1 MAVNTDLNKLL
12 VAVLA
17 AELKPV
23 EVDTKKAR
31 ELAEKV
37 DVAASKYWEFF
48 DNDAQ
53 SNTLELASAMR
64 EYAHEIGIRSKK
76 EEAEEGIQP
85 DRPDPEAVNLWEDE
99 TEELCEE
106 YALIQNDLRDL
117 AVRVSEI
124 TEKVTVEERDQ
135 YGKEELESIKK
146 RELSIQARMKAAC
159 KKYFPNKDVEFP
171 DFATVP
177 SDIVN
182 E

>member
-1 MAVNTDLNKLL
+1 MAVNTNLDSML

-37 DVAASKYWEFF
+37 DVATSKYWKHF
-48 DNDAQ
+48 DKDAQ
-53 SNTLELASAMR
+53 SNAIELALALR
-64 EYAHEIGIRSKK
+64 EYADRIGIKPK
-76 EEAEEGIQP
+76 EEESEDVQA
-85 DRPDPEAVNLWEDE
+85 DRPDPTVVDLWGDA

-117 AVRVSEI
+117 SVRLSEI
-124 TEKVTVEERDQ
+124 TESVTVEERDQ
-135 YGKEELESIKK
+135 YGKEELEPIKI
-146 RELSIQARMKAAC
+146 RELSIQERMKAAC
-159 KKYFPNKDVEFP
+159 KKYFPEKDVEFP

-177 SDIVN
+177 SDFAD
-182 E
+182 EM

>member
-1 MAVNTDLNKLL
+1 MAVNTDLYKLL

-31 ELAEKV
+31 ELAKKV
-37 DVAASKYWEFF
+37 DVATSKYWKYF
-48 DNDAQ
+48 DNDAK
-53 SNTLELASAMR
+53 SNTLELAYAMR
-64 EYAHEIGIRSKK
+64 KYGHMIGIKSKK
-76 EEAEEGIQP
+76 QEAREGIQP
-85 DRPDPEAVNLWEDE
+85 DRPDPKAVNLWEDE

-117 AVRVSEI
+117 AVRLSEI
-124 TEKVTVEERDQ
+124 KELVTVKERDQ
-135 YGKEELESIKK
+135 FGREELKAIKI
-146 RELSIQARMKAAC
+146 RELSIQERMKAAC
-159 KKYFPNKDVEFP
+159 KKYFPNKNVEFP